1 MKTPNDYL
9 ERPDFWEQT
18 VTLSNKTG
26 REEIN
31 FAKKFKSM
39 KKKEIMYF
47 IRGSLMNKGKRLRF
61 DMSGNVPHNQKVL
74 NTFAYLGIY
83 DNIDFFCLKFREG
96 TGSLLIKYSNSEEYY
111 SSEDDFSGK
120 STTEIIYYIFLMTIL
135 KDE

>member
-1 MKTPNDYL
+1 MKPQNVL
-9 ERPDFWEQT
+9 EHPDFWEQT
-18 VTLSNKTG
+18 STLSNKTG

-31 FAKKFKSM
+31 FAEKFKSM

-61 DMSGNVPHNQKVL
+61 NMSGNVPHNQKVL

-83 DNIDFFCLKFREG
+83 DNTDFFCLKFHKG
-96 TGSLLIKYSNSEEYY
+96 TGSLLIKYSNNNVYY
-111 SSEDDFSGK
+111 SSENDFSGK

-135 KDE
+135 KDK